1 MLLANIMAVMIH
13 GVLLKRI
20 PPSTPIKICLMG
32 NPSMKNNFENT
43 GMSISVL
50 TSLFGEHSTDTV
62 IEKLIPVANTQSNE
76 SFSGVVGYKNLKF
89 RHYGVSGSNDFQV
102 SCCVSPKI

>member
-1 MLLANIMAVMIH
+1 MAVMIH

-50 TSLFGEHSTDTV
+50 TSLFADTDTV
-62 IEKLIPVANTQSNE
+62 IEKLIPVANSQSNE

-89 RHYGVSGSNDFQV
+89 RQYGVSGSNDFQV
-102 SCCVSPKI
+102 SCSVSPKI

>member
-20 PPSTPIKICLMG
+20 P
-32 NPSMKNNFENT
+32 PSMKNNFENT

-62 IEKLIPVANTQSNE
+62 IEKLIPVANSQSNE

-102 SCCVSPKI
+102 SCCVSPKL